1 MVRDLHRTWI
11 ARGSLAR
18 LIEVTEPER
27 MLTLHPLVV
36 GVSDIRLD
44 ATGVTWTI
52 DERVPFMWFSI
63 HNRYTAR
70 REVRGNNQ
78 IVMEA
83 WSRPNVHLLHTLD
96 ITEIADGVQVEHVV
110 RVDAPWIIF
119 SFVAATAE
127 KAHDGWI
134 ERVRACVE
142 ES

>member
-36 GVSDIRLD
+36 GVSDIRPD

-52 DERVPFMWFSI
+52 DERVPF
-63 HNRYTAR
+63 
-70 REVRGNNQ
+70 Q
-78 IVMEA
+78 
-83 WSRPNVHLLHTLD
+83 
-96 ITEIADGVQVEHVV
+96 
-110 RVDAPWIIF
+110 
-119 SFVAATAE
+119 
-127 KAHDGWI
+127 
-134 ERVRACVE
+134 CVE